1 MKRIALVLLTG
12 LVLAKT
18 CAAAGEK
25 YGPAAALA
33 FAEHYRGER
42 ETPRQL
48 HCYPGAVGVPLA
60 DCENIVP
67 MTAELWTPAQ
77 LVADYRRRMAALPER
92 ERKKGIIVMLK
103 TERCATKAFR
113 GCSVTTAALEKQSS
127 PLAAEFLIYGARIL
141 PRDGD
146 DPPGSLP
153 IETGADVWK
162 NEAAG
167 IYGFRQGPG
176 ATLVFLDPFDGARVE
191 HTDAAKLGLTEH
203 NFVQDGGRT
212 PRLNAMLDRVLN
224 EIGRRSSNLPRGS
237 PITQP

>member
-1 MKRIALVLLTG
+1 MKKIAFLLVTG
-12 LVLAKT
+12 LVLASV
-18 CAAAGEK
+18 CAAGGEK

-42 ETPRQL
+42 EARGEL
-48 HCYPGAVGVPLA
+48 HCYPDAIGVPLA

-113 GCSVTTAALEKQSS
+113 GCTVTTAALEKRSS
-127 PLAAEFLIYGARIL
+127 PLAAEFLIYGVRLL

-146 DPPGSLP
+146 DPPGSLT
-153 IETGADVWK
+153 IETGVDAWK

-167 IYGFRQGPG
+167 VYRFRQGPG
-176 ATLVFLDPFDGARVE
+176 ATLVFLDPTDGARLE
-191 HTDAAKLGLTEH
+191 HTDAARLGLTEH
-203 NFVQDGGRT
+203 NFVRDGGRA
-212 PRLNAMLDRVLN
+212 PRLDVVLDRVLK
-224 EIGRRSSNLPRGS
+224 EIDRRGWWGS
-237 PITQP
+237 GSGTEG